1 MRRHPL
7 SNRNGLD
14 TLAHPPHDTRWLV
27 SGDVGEFGDV
37 SKTVLDMQIGPTN
50 AARMSFDQH
59 FAWSN
64 GRDGDILHP
73 KRRANPV

>member
-1 MRRHPL
+1 
-7 SNRNGLD
+7 
-14 TLAHPPHDTRWLV
+14 
-27 SGDVGEFGDV
+27 
-37 SKTVLDMQIGPTN
+37 MQIGPTN